1 MADNE
6 MLAVNESTESYDDE
20 AIMAAHREMKENE
33 KKADFEKPFDEN
45 ALLEVR
51 HLRKCFPIKKSITGK
66 TLQELIAVDDISF
79 KLNPGET
86 LGIVGESGCGKTT
99 LLNII
104 GGLDHYTSGDLL
116 IGGRSTKSYTDRDWD
131 VYRNHRIGFIFQS
144 YNLIPHQSVLQN
156 VEIALTLSGVSKAE
170 RRKRAIKV
178 LQDVGLGY
186 IKLGQS
192 SSTLSGGESQR
203 VKLASFLTKDTGRGS
218 IIFIFDEPTTGLHF
232 HDIKRLLAAFNA
244 LIANGHT
251 VVIVEHNM
259 DIIKCADHIIDLG
272 PEAGDIGGRV
282 VFEGT
287 PKDLL
292 DCKSSY
298 TGSYLKPHF
307 K

>member
-1 MADNE
+1 M
-6 MLAVNESTESYDDE
+6 SIDE
-20 AIMAAHREMKENE
+20 AI
-33 KKADFEKPFDEN
+33 DFF
-45 ALLEVR
+45 
-51 HLRKCFPIKKSITGK
+51 
-66 TLQELIAVDDISF
+66 AV
-79 KLNPGET
+79 
-86 LGIVGESGCGKTT
+86 ESGVNKTCQR
-99 LLNII
+99 IV
-104 GGLDHYTSGDLL
+104 
-116 IGGRSTKSYTDRDWD
+116 DR
-131 VYRNHRIGFIFQS
+131 
-144 YNLIPHQSVLQN
+144 LKP
-156 VEIALTLSGVSKAE
+156 
-170 RRKRAIKV
+170 

-218 IIFIFDEPTTGLHF
+218 IVFIFDEPTTGLHF

-272 PEAGDIGGRV
+272 PEAGDIGGKV

-292 DCKSSY
+292 NCTESY
-298 TGSYLKPHF
+298 TGSYLKPHI

>member
-1 MADNE
+1 M
-6 MLAVNESTESYDDE
+6 SIDE
-20 AIMAAHREMKENE
+20 AIE
-33 KKADFEKPFDEN
+33 FF
-45 ALLEVR
+45 
-51 HLRKCFPIKKSITGK
+51 
-66 TLQELIAVDDISF
+66 
-79 KLNPGET
+79 GE
-86 LGIVGESGCGKTT
+86 ESGVNKTCQ
-99 LLNII
+99 
-104 GGLDHYTSGDLL
+104 
-116 IGGRSTKSYTDRDWD
+116 
-131 VYRNHRIGFIFQS
+131 RI
-144 YNLIPHQSVLQN
+144 
-156 VEIALTLSGVSKAE
+156 VERLKP
-170 RRKRAIKV
+170 